1 MNCENIFCIY
11 QRNNKCV
18 LEKINLDITGA
29 CTDCIY
35 VDIGQKELREF
46 KETQLR
52 NIERSH
58 I

>member
-18 LEKINLDITGA
+18 LTEISIDITGA
-29 CTDCIY
+29 CADCIY
-35 VDIGQKELREF
+35 VDISKKEL
-46 KETQLR
+46 KELKENQLR

-58 I
+58 F